1 MKSSVA
7 ILLACFARG
16 SAVLLKRASPDVA
29 AEVAEQAMQNIH
41 ISDTFQSQEDVD
53 VKQEKKIKADVDFSA
68 LQLGARGQGPEVKDP
83 CGGITCGALTCPAGF
98 SETKMDGHC
107 CPYCVNPNIKV
118 EAAVTGATG
127 SHGGKASTF
136 CDNVWCFPTMCT
148 KAIQAATTTNGQCCD
163 VCP

>member
-1 MKSSVA
+1 MKSVAAVVFASLSV
-7 ILLACFARG
+7 G
-16 SAVLLKRASPDVA
+16 SAVVLKKASPDVA
-29 AEVAEQAMQNIH
+29 TEVAQEGMQNIH
-41 ISDTFQSQEDVD
+41 IADTFQSQEDTD
-53 VKQEKKIKADVDFSA
+53 VKYENKIKADKDFSA
-68 LQLGARGQGPEVKDP
+68 LQLGSKSKGIKDP
-83 CGGITCGALTCPAGF
+83 CGGITCGALSCPAGF
-98 SETKMDGHC
+98 TETTLEGHC

>member
-1 MKSSVA
+1 MKFSGAVLSA
-7 ILLACFARG
+7 YFALG
-16 SAVLLKRASPDVA
+16 SAVVLRQQASPDVA
-29 AEVAEQAMQNIH
+29 SEVVQQAQQNIH
-41 ISDTFQSQEDVD
+41 ISDSFQSQEDVD
-53 VKQEKKIKADVDFSA
+53 VKQEAKIKADVDFSA
-68 LQLGARGQGPEVKDP
+68 LQMGKAPVKDP
-83 CGGITCGALTCPAGF
+83 CGGITCGTLTCPAGF
-98 SETKMDGHC
+98 SETTMEGHC

>member
-1 MKSSVA
+1 MKSCAVV
-7 ILLACFARG
+7 L
-16 SAVLLKRASPDVA
+16 SAFLSLGNAVVLRKASPDVA
-29 AEVAEQAMQNIH
+29 SEVQQESMQNIH
-41 ISDTFQSQEDVD
+41 ISDTFSSQADEDV
-53 VKQEKKIKADVDFSA
+53 KHEKEIKADKDFSA
-68 LQLGARGQGPEVKDP
+68 LQFGIKAPGVKDP

-98 SETKMDGHC
+98 SETTMEGHC